1 MTTRTSPPTIYRP
14 PPTAHRLAMPAL
26 ALGVLSYA
34 LMQTML
40 VPTIGTLQHALH
52 TSTTAATW
60 AVLSAP
66 LLASAILTPL
76 FGRIGDR
83 FGRRRTLLTVLGI
96 YLVATLVAMAAPQI
110 GVLIAARAA
119 QGVSMAI
126 LPLAFGSV
134 PAVLPPAKVHGGL
147 GFLSALVGG
156 AAGIALVIGGL
167 VVDHASWRW
176 LFAIGAVLA
185 TAALILTY
193 VAVPEGPVESGGRL
207 DPGGVVLLAGG
218 LSGILVALTLAPGSG
233 WTSVPVLACAAA
245 GIVLLIGFVRL
256 EKRLRFPLIRMDL
269 VLHRSTGIVHLAAF
283 ALGVVQFI
291 YYVLIPKLSEL
302 PSGAGG
308 FGSSVTLAGL
318 VMLPS
323 TLVILPAGSI
333 AGRLIA
339 RRGPRLPLTLGLIL
353 TAAGAAI
360 LALAHASLW
369 ELAIGAIPIGIGTG
383 LVMAAL
389 PAHLH
394 RVVDP
399 AESATANGI
408 NTVSRTIGGAFG
420 SQLAAALMVG
430 SVTTG
435 FSLAFWIAAAI
446 GFLGAAAT
454 LRGEAIPMKQAVAQ

>member
-1 MTTRTSPPTIYRP
+1 MTTRTSPTIHRP
-14 PPTAHRLAMPAL
+14 PPTTRRLAMPAL

-40 VPTIGTLQHALH
+40 VPTIGVLQHALH
-52 TSTTAATW
+52 TSATAATW

-96 YLVATLVAMAAPQI
+96 YLIATLVAMAAPQI
-110 GVLIAARAA
+110 GVLIAARTA

-134 PAVLPPAKVHGGL
+134 PAVLPPEKVHGGL

-176 LFAIGAVLA
+176 LFAIGAILA
-185 TAALILTY
+185 TAALTLTY
-193 VAVPEGPVESGGRL
+193 IAVPEGPVESGGRL
-207 DPGGVVLLAGG
+207 DPAGVVLLAGG

-256 EKRLRFPLIRMDL
+256 EQRLRFPLIQMDL

-283 ALGVVQFI
+283 ALGVVQFS
-291 YYVLIPKLSEL
+291 YYVLIPKLSEM
-302 PSGAGG
+302 PSTAGG
-308 FGSSVTLAGL
+308 FGASVTLAGL
-318 VMLPS
+318 IMLPS
-323 TLVILPAGSI
+323 TLVILPAGSV

-339 RRGPRLPLTLGLIL
+339 RRGPRLPLSLGLLL

-360 LALAHASLW
+360 LALAHAATW

-399 AESATANGI
+399 ARSATANGI

-435 FSLAFWIAAAI
+435 FPLTFWIAAAVGVI
-446 GFLGAAAT
+446 GAAVT
-454 LRGEAIPMKQAVAQ
+454 LRGDATPANRAVAQ

>member
-1 MTTRTSPPTIYRP
+1 
-14 PPTAHRLAMPAL
+14 
-26 ALGVLSYA
+26 
-34 LMQTML
+34 MQTML
-40 VPTIGTLQHALH
+40 VPTIGVLQHALH
-52 TSTTAATW
+52 TSATAATW

-83 FGRRRTLLTVLGI
+83 FGRRRTLLAVLGI
-96 YLVATLVAMAAPQI
+96 YLIATLVAMTAPQI

-134 PAVLPPAKVHGGL
+134 PAVLPPEKVHGGL

-176 LFAIGAVLA
+176 LFAIGAGLAVLA
-185 TAALILTY
+185 LLGTY
-193 VAVPEGPVESGGRL
+193 LAVPESPVESGGRL
-207 DPGGVVLLAGG
+207 DPAGVILLAGG

-233 WTSVPVLACAAA
+233 WTSLPVLACAAA
-245 GIVLLIGFVRL
+245 GIALLIGFVRV
-256 EKRLRFPLIRMDL
+256 EQRIRFPLIEMDL

-283 ALGVVQFI
+283 ALGVVQFS
-291 YYVLIPKLSEL
+291 YYVLIPKLSEI
-302 PSGAGG
+302 SGAAGG
-308 FGSSVTLAGL
+308 FGSSVTVAGL

-323 TLVILPAGSI
+323 TLVILPAGNV

-339 RRGPRLPLTLGLIL
+339 RRGPRLPLSAGLVL

-360 LALAHASLW
+360 LALAHTALW
-369 ELAIGAIPIGIGTG
+369 ELAVGAIPIGIGTG

-399 AESATANGI
+399 AKSATANGI

-420 SQLAAALMVG
+420 SQLAAALIAG
-430 SVTTG
+430 SITTG
-435 FSLAFWIAAAI
+435 FPLTFWIATAI
-446 GFLGAAAT
+446 GLLGAAAT
-454 LRGEAIPMKQAVAQ
+454 LRGDAAPIGRAVTPRDPNPARP